1 MLHARMVLLAL
12 ITISTLLL
20 QPAFGQ
26 KRKVDLR
33 GHLGHTLLL
42 EDTPPH
48 AWVGGGAITA
58 AAGSRFRLGLEVLH
72 ANMFGKYN
80 DYKERALLVTPVVE
94 YEFSPG
100 QRINPYLVIGF
111 GYTQY
116 RALEPN
122 AENYFDPSLPE
133 FEWRTEGGINFTGGL
148 GLRLFMTK
156 GFFVAPEVRIGLLPV
171 LRSTVSIGYAF

>member
-1 MLHARMVLLAL
+1 MQHARMVLLAL
-12 ITISTLLL
+12 ITISMLLL

-26 KRKVDLR
+26 NRKVDLR
-33 GHLGHTLLL
+33 GHLGHTYLL
-42 EDTPPH
+42 EDTPPQ
-48 AWVGGGAITA
+48 AWLGGGAITA

-72 ANMFGKYN
+72 ANMFGKYSQF
-80 DYKERALLVTPVVE
+80 KERALLVTPLVE

-100 QRINPYLVIGF
+100 RRINPYLVIGF

-122 AENYFDPSLPE
+122 PEHHFDPSLAE
-133 FEWRTEGGINFTGGL
+133 FEWRKEGGINFTGGL
-148 GLRLFMTK
+148 GLRLFITK

-171 LRSTVSIGYAF
+171 LRSTISVGYAF

>member
-1 MLHARMVLLAL
+1 MRHARMVLLAL
-12 ITISTLLL
+12 ITISMLLL

-80 DYKERALLVTPVVE
+80 DYKERALLVTPLVE
-94 YEFSPG
+94 YEFSLG
-100 QRINPYLVIGF
+100 RRINPYLVIGF

-122 AENYFDPSLPE
+122 AENNFDPSLPE
-133 FEWRTEGGINFTGGL
+133 FEWRSEGGINLSGGL

-171 LRSTVSIGYAF
+171 LRSTVSVGYAF